1 MGDFTSE
8 KEQKL
13 LESEAEVSNTEDT
26 NADELTFEETSG
38 FSDDDEKMMCANIQK
53 AMEMLEIERADV
65 RQLKQN
71 MGN

>member
-26 NADELTFEETSG
+26 NADE
-38 FSDDDEKMMCANIQK
+38 Q
-53 AMEMLEIERADV
+53 
-65 RQLKQN
+65 
-71 MGN
+71 

>member
-26 NADELTFEETSG
+26 NADELTFEETFLLSPCIPPHTVILN
-38 FSDDDEKMMCANIQK
+38 FVNLLSYFITTIIQSQY
-53 AMEMLEIERADV
+53 LHF
-65 RQLKQN
+65 
-71 MGN
+71 

>member
-26 NADELTFEETSG
+26 NADELTFEEISDFQMMMTTVMKKRNRKRNSLDMTSKTR
-38 FSDDDEKMMCANIQK
+38 SS
-53 AMEMLEIERADV
+53 LSVSLR
-65 RQLKQN
+65 
-71 MGN
+71 

>member
-26 NADELTFEETSG
+26 NADELNFEEVSG
-38 FSDDDEKMMCANIQK
+38 FSDDDGDSEEEEKKPKRNLLDMTSK
-53 AMEMLEIERADV
+53 TRSSLSVSLR
-65 RQLKQN
+65 
-71 MGN
+71 

>member
-26 NADELTFEETSG
+26 LSL
-38 FSDDDEKMMCANIQK
+38 IH
-53 AMEMLEIERADV
+53 I
-65 RQLKQN
+65 
-71 MGN
+71 

>member
-1 MGDFTSE
+1 MVGDRLMYFQHSD
-8 KEQKL
+8 
-13 LESEAEVSNTEDT
+13 VSKVV
-26 NADELTFEETSG
+26 FEG
-38 FSDDDEKMMCANIQK
+38 FLDDDEKMMCANIQK

>member
-1 MGDFTSE
+1 
-8 KEQKL
+8 
-13 LESEAEVSNTEDT
+13 
-26 NADELTFEETSG
+26 
-38 FSDDDEKMMCANIQK
+38 MMCANIQK